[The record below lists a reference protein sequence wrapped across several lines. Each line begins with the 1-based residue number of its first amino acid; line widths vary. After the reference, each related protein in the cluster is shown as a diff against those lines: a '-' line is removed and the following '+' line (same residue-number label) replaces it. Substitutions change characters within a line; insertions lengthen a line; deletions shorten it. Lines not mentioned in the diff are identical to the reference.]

1 MSIFSKRIQAAEINL
16 DEYGRD
22 RGDLTRLLEL
32 DRDWLIV
39 REVKTFRTD
48 IVAKY
53 DPRFTRIDIYKST
66 DLQSGNAVGSAVVGG
81 LLFGGIG
88 AVVGAIAGSSKK
100 PFWIVEIT
108 DATGTRLFKLKG
120 DTDKIILDKYI
131 TKSRR

>member
-1 MSIFSKRIQAAEINL
+1 MSIFSQRIQAAEINI

-32 DRDWLIV
+32 DRNWLIV
-39 REVKTFRTD
+39 RAVKTLHTD

-53 DPRFTRIDIYKST
+53 DPRLARIDVYKST
-66 DLQSGNAVGSAVVGG
+66 DLQSGNAVGGAVVGG

-88 AVVGAIAGSSKK
+88 AVVGAIAGSSKR

-108 DATGTRLFKLKG
+108 DTTGTRFFKVKS
-120 DTDKIILDKYI
+120 DADKIILDKYLA
-131 TKSRR
+131 KRRK